1 MNLVMLGSRGSSV
14 RAVALT
20 LMLFGS
26 NSATRAQDTPDPACA
41 TVPNCAPTRDCSFS
55 HDTREC
61 NRCLVSAF
69 GHCAVRGNDPSCE
82 AAKAAQNAIYA
93 AQKAQCEAAKEQDRV
108 TCEAYKVRLMAA
120 FHCPAPPT

>member
-1 MNLVMLGSRGSSV
+1 MSSEMLRYRKLSV
-14 RAVALT
+14 WAVALT

-26 NSATRAQDTPDPACA
+26 NSATRAQDTLDPACA
-41 TVPNCAPTRDCSFS
+41 TAPDCTPTRDCSLS

-61 NRCLVSAF
+61 NRCLFSAF

-82 AAKAAQNAIYA
+82 SAKAAQNGIYA
-93 AQKAQCEAAKEQDRV
+93 AQRAECETSKEQDRV
-108 TCEAYKVRLMAA
+108 TCETYKAKLIAA